1 MEKNFKQGGLA
12 INKEQIK
19 LKTSKNSKNVS
30 VKMSKAVTQKNLGTN
45 LIYHPFT
52 LVLNPRIS

>member
-1 MEKNFKQGGLA
+1 MEKNCKQGGLA

-30 VKMSKAVTQKNLGTN
+30 VKNVKSGDSKEPWDQSN
-45 LIYHPFT
+45 
-52 LVLNPRIS
+52 